1 MVEKVSLI
9 IFSGGE
15 GDSIPE
21 KMVARAREAVALD
34 TIAKAR
40 RIEGIGRIIV
50 ATASARFAQRL
61 AALPIQ
67 VEQDTPGQ
75 PFHFGRRLQ
84 QLISD
89 HHLGKPLY
97 MGGGSG
103 ALLTER
109 ELRMTV
115 EAVLSSRRILVTNN
129 FHSTDF
135 CAFSPGEA
143 INCIEPPL
151 YDNNLSWL
159 LREKL
164 DLSVVHLPRTLGTIV
179 DVDTPADLLVLKLHP
194 ATPPQTRRYLEGL
207 PLDTSRLECAL
218 HVFTSRDREALV
230 AGRVSSNMWQYLERQ
245 TACRVRLISEERAM
259 RASGRQARGE
269 VRSLLGYH
277 LQAVGAK
284 QFFAE
289 LSQLADAAFLD
300 SRVLM
305 AHRGPLPKA
314 ADRFWSDLYRPKEIE
329 NPFLQ
334 EFTTEAMHASLPV
347 VLGGHSLV
355 SGGLCALVDTAWQR
369 LDAQRAQSASK
380 SEPIITAGASE
391 GVG

>member
-1 MVEKVSLI
+1 MEEKVSLI
-9 IFSGGE
+9 IFSSGK

-34 TIAKAR
+34 TIARAC
-40 RIEGIGRIIV
+40 RIEDIERIIV
-50 ATASARFAQRL
+50 ATASAEFAQRL
-61 AALPIQ
+61 AALPVQ
-67 VEQDTPGQ
+67 VEQDAPGH

-84 QLISD
+84 QLIND
-89 HHLGKPLY
+89 HRLTKPLY

-103 ALLTER
+103 VLLTER
-109 ELRMTV
+109 ELRIMV

-143 INCIEPPL
+143 INYIEPPA

-159 LREKL
+159 LKKKL
-164 DLSVVHLPRTLGTIV
+164 DLPVVHLPRTLGTV
-179 DVDTPADLLVLKLHP
+179 LDVDTPTDLLVLKLHP

-207 PLDTSRLECAL
+207 PLNTSRLECAL
-218 HVFTSRDREALV
+218 PIFTNRDGEAFV

-245 TACRVRLISEERAM
+245 TACRVRILSEERAM

-277 LQAVGAK
+277 FQAVGAR

-289 LSQLADAAFLD
+289 LSQLGDAAFLD
-300 SRVLM
+300 SRVIM
-305 AHRGPLPKA
+305 AHHGPLPKA
-314 ADRFWSDLYRPKEIE
+314 ADRFWSDLCQPEEIE
-329 NPFLQ
+329 NPFLR
-334 EFTTEAMHASLPV
+334 ELTTEAMQACIPV

-355 SGGLCALVDTAWQR
+355 SGGLCALVDAAWQR
-369 LDAQRAQSASK
+369 LDAQRGK
-380 SEPIITAGASE
+380 SEPIVTAETSE
-391 GVG
+391 GVR